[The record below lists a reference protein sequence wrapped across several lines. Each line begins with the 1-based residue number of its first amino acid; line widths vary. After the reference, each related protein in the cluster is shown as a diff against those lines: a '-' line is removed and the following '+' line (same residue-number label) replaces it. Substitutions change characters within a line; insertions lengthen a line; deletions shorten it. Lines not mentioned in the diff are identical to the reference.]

1 MSKAA
6 ELAAL
11 IGSGQAQGNR
21 NLIIN
26 GAMQVAQ
33 RGTSSTGIT
42 SGQYHTVDRAFL
54 NVNTAGTWTAT
65 QSTTA
70 PTDFVNSV
78 KYDCTVA
85 DASLGSGDY
94 IIHQYSFEGQDLQH
108 LNYGTANAKKTTVSF
123 YVRSNKTGT
132 YTFEYQ
138 MYDGSTYYRNGK
150 TYTIDSADTWEY
162 KTITIDGNTSNS
174 IDNANTVGLQLMFW
188 LAAGTDFT
196 SGTFNNGTWITDNT
210 KRVANTV
217 NLADSTSNEWLI
229 TGLQLEIGEVA
240 TPFEHEDFGTTLEKC
255 RRYFQSDSCH
265 LGYNLGSGNYAVAS
279 SGTVQFTPK
288 MRATPTVSGTLSA
301 QSGNGGTLALASTTS
316 SNVHIYNS
324 ANNWSA
330 SQGIFVNDFKADAEL

>member
-11 IGSGQAQGNR
+11 IGSQSSLSNR

-42 SGQYHTVDRAFL
+42 SAQYHTVDRNKL
-54 NVNTAGTWTAT
+54 QVNTAGTWTAA

-70 PTDFVNSV
+70 PTDFVNSL

-85 DASLGSGDY
+85 DASLASGDY
-94 IIHQYSFEGQDLQH
+94 VFNSYSFEGQDLQH
-108 LNYGTANAKKTTVSF
+108 LNYGTSSAKKITISF

-132 YTFEYQ
+132 YTFEVQ
-138 MYDGSTYYRNGK
+138 IYDGSTYYRNGK

-174 IDNANTVGLQLMFW
+174 IVNANTEGMTLFWW

-196 SGTFNNGTWITDNT
+196 SGTFNNGTWVTSNT
-210 KRVANTV
+210 ERVANTV

-229 TGLQLEIGEVA
+229 TGVQLEVGEQA
-240 TPFEHEDFGTTLEKC
+240 TPFEHHLSIGRLVTSCVGVKGTIKKK
-255 RRYFQSDSCH
+255 Y
-265 LGYNLGSGNYAVAS
+265 
-279 SGTVQFTPK
+279 
-288 MRATPTVSGTLSA
+288 
-301 QSGNGGTLALASTTS
+301 
-316 SNVHIYNS
+316 
-324 ANNWSA
+324 
-330 SQGIFVNDFKADAEL
+330 